1 MVKIPFEENIGDK
14 TEEKDV
20 PKNRD
25 KKREKKIVS
34 KIRT

>member
-14 TEEKDV
+14 MEEKDV